1 MCDNENLK
9 EFDITFDMKKKL
21 QIIIPILVCF
31 LVGFLGSRF
40 QEDAIA
46 NWYPYLNK
54 PDLTPPNIVFPIAW
68 SILYLCM
75 GLSIGWV
82 LNTNSRKKKYLLKIF
97 LLQLFLNFTWSISF
111 FYFQSP
117 LAGLVNIVLLEVV
130 MIYYALSVYPVRRV
144 SSLLFVPY
152 VLWVSFASYLNFY
165 ILLYN

>member
-1 MCDNENLK
+1 
-9 EFDITFDMKKKL
+9 MKKKL
-21 QIIIPILVCF
+21 QILIPILICF
-31 LVGFLGSRF
+31 FVGFIGSCF
-40 QEDAIA
+40 QADAIS

-68 SILYLCM
+68 SILYVLM
-75 GLSIGWV
+75 GVSIG
-82 LNTNSRKKKYLLKIF
+82 LIMNSNSRKKKYFVKIF

-117 LAGLVNIVLLEVV
+117 IAGLVNIVLLEIVI
-130 MIYYALSVYPVRRV
+130 IYYALSVYPIRRL
-144 SSLLFVPY
+144 SALLFVPY

>member
-1 MCDNENLK
+1 
-9 EFDITFDMKKKL
+9 MKKKL
-21 QIIIPILVCF
+21 QILIPILICF
-31 LVGFLGSRF
+31 FVGFIGSSF
-40 QEDAIA
+40 QADAIS

-68 SILYLCM
+68 SILYVLM
-75 GLSIGWV
+75 GVSIG
-82 LNTNSRKKKYLLKIF
+82 LIINSNSRKKKYFIKIF

-117 LAGLVNIVLLEVV
+117 IAGLVNIVLLEIVI
-130 MIYYALSVYPVRRV
+130 IYYALSVYSIRRLSTV
-144 SSLLFVPY
+144 LFIPY

>member
-1 MCDNENLK
+1 
-9 EFDITFDMKKKL
+9 MKKKL
-21 QIIIPILVCF
+21 QILIPILICF
-31 LVGFLGSRF
+31 FVGFIGSCF
-40 QEDAIA
+40 QADAIS

-68 SILYLCM
+68 SILYVLM
-75 GLSIGWV
+75 GASIG
-82 LNTNSRKKKYLLKIF
+82 LIMNSNSRKKKYFVKIF

-117 LAGLVNIVLLEVV
+117 IAGLVNIVLLEIVI
-130 MIYYALSVYPVRRV
+130 IYYALSVYPIRRL
-144 SSLLFVPY
+144 STLLFVPY